1 MWRAEPAGLY
11 ILDKLRLFVLLI
23 FNNEEELMRL
33 FISLIL
39 QLLIFLPLTSLAA
52 DNGGT
57 PIRQNHHT
65 TAITA
70 AQKAEAIKTY
80 GRLPLYF
87 IENNGEV
94 DGQVSFY
101 ERGAGHATFF
111 TKDGVVLSLTKSDG
125 KVEKTSL
132 VERIKNS
139 GIKTDKKVITEA
151 LSLSFIGANKNTK
164 ITADDKMPGHVN
176 YFIGNDRSKWRSDIP
191 AFGAVTYE
199 NIYKNID
206 IKFYGNNKNI
216 EHDVIVRPGG
226 DPSAVR
232 FAYKGIKGLQIT
244 ENGGLNVSLTHG
256 KIIEKRPVV
265 YQEIGGKRVAVD
277 GAYRL
282 IKGDK
287 GAFSYGF
294 KVASY
299 DKTKDLI
306 IDPVLVYS
314 TYLGGSGQDNANAIA
329 VDSTG
334 AVYVTGQTDSVNF
347 PLLNPI
353 QPILSGY
360 MNIFITKLNPAGTS
374 MVYST
379 YLGGSSGELGLD
391 IAVDSAGNAYITGDT
406 DSPDFPLL
414 NPVQPSFG
422 GVLDAFITKLNPAGS
437 ALVYS
442 TYLGGSADEVGK
454 SIALTGTG
462 AAVVTGY
469 TASSD
474 FPVFAA
480 IQPVY
485 AGGSADVFI
494 TKINPSGTAFD
505 YSTYLGGGGA
515 DYGEGIALDSSDGAH
530 VTGSTSSTDFPL
542 VAPIQAV
549 FGGFFD
555 AFEARLSPTGS
566 ALTHSTYLGG
576 IGGDFGMAI
585 AVDSAGFAY
594 ITGTTSSP
602 DFPTLNA
609 MQGVYGGGYDDAF
622 ITKINPTGT
631 VYAYSTYLGGSFDDY
646 GLDIALNGAGSLYI
660 TGRTNSLDFP
670 MLTPIQGVIGGLFDS
685 FVTKTNATGTA
696 LVYSTYLGGA
706 NTDYGYGIAVDSAGN
721 AYVAGW
727 TKSADFPLVSPAIVG
742 GYGGGLWDGYVS
754 KISDTAPLPVITLTS
769 TPDAASVARGST
781 LGYNVTAANTTAS
794 RQCFKYWETVTL
806 PDGSTYPP
814 SGTLFGPVHLC
825 LNAGA
830 SVSVHLTHGV
840 PMSTPV
846 GAYVFNAFIGTYPA
860 PVTAE
865 ARFNFNITA
874 FSPAAKNPKRSWKLL
889 ENGFKK

>member
-1 MWRAEPAGLY
+1 ME
-11 ILDKLRLFVLLI
+11 KSVMRLFVCLL
-23 FNNEEELMRL
+23 
-33 FISLIL
+33 L
-39 QLLIFLPLTSLAA
+39 QLLIFLPLTGLAA
-52 DNGGT
+52 ESGKT
-57 PIRQNHHT
+57 PIRQNHQT
-65 TAITA
+65 TVVTA
-70 AQKAEAIKTY
+70 AQKAGVIKTY
-80 GRLPLYF
+80 GKLPLYF
-87 IENNGEV
+87 IENNGQV

-101 ERGAGHATFF
+101 EHGAGHATFF

-132 VERIKNS
+132 VEQTKDSEIRTNN
-139 GIKTDKKVITEA
+139 KVVTEA
-151 LSLSFIGANKNTK
+151 LSLSFIGANQKTK
-164 ITADDKMPGHVN
+164 ITAEDKMPGHVN

-191 AFGAVTYE
+191 TFGAVTYK

-226 DPSAVR
+226 DPATVR

-244 ENGGLNVSLTHG
+244 ENGGLNVSLAHG
-256 KIIEKRPVV
+256 NIIEKRPVL
-265 YQEIGGKRVAVD
+265 YQEIGGRRVAVD

-282 IKGDK
+282 IKSEN

-299 DKTKDLI
+299 DHTKDLV

-334 AVYVTGQTDSVNF
+334 AVYVTGHTDSVDF

-379 YLGGSSGELGLD
+379 YLGGSMGELGLD

-414 NPVQPSFG
+414 NPVQASFG

-437 ALVYS
+437 AFVYS

-454 SIALTGTG
+454 SIALTTTG

-469 TASSD
+469 TASPD

-480 IQPVY
+480 IQALY

-515 DYGEGIALDSSDGAH
+515 DYGEGIALDSTDGAH

-555 AFEARLSPTGS
+555 AFAARLTPTGS
-566 ALTHSTYLGG
+566 VLSYSTYLGG

-585 AVDSAGFAY
+585 TVDSTGFTYIAGS
-594 ITGTTSSP
+594 TDSP

-609 MQGVYGGGYDDAF
+609 MQGVYGGGTEDAF

-646 GLDIALNGAGSLYI
+646 GLNIALNGAGSVYI
-660 TGRTNSLDFP
+660 TGRTSSLDFP
-670 MLTPIQGVIGGLFDS
+670 LLTPVQGVNGGLFDS
-685 FVTKTNATGTA
+685 FVTKTNSAGTA

-706 NTDYGYGIAVDSAGN
+706 NVDYGYGITVDSAGD

-727 TKSADFPLVSPAIVG
+727 TKSTDFPLVSPAIVG
-742 GYGGGLWDGYVS
+742 AYGGGLWDGYVA

-769 TPDAASVARGST
+769 TPDAASFARGST
-781 LGYNVTAANTTAS
+781 LGYNITVTNTTAS

-806 PDGSTYPP
+806 PSGSTYPP
-814 SGTLFGPVHLC
+814 TGTLFGPVHLC

-830 SVSVHLTHGV
+830 SRSGHLTHGL
-840 PMSTPV
+840 PMRAPV
-846 GAYVFNAFIGTYPA
+846 GAYVFNAFVGTYPT
-860 PVTAE
+860 PIINE
-865 ARFNFNITA
+865 AHFNFNVTA
-874 FSPAAKNPKRSWKLL
+874 FNPAVKNPQRSWRML